1 MKTIDELLTEVA
13 KNLNVQQPEP
23 RKPAAVKED
32 EPNRPKPAPK
42 PLKSLK
48 LNLRTA
54 KMLAAG
60 VEHAAERLGVNVVTA
75 VVNSGARL
83 ICLEAM
89 DNAYIVSVQA
99 AQDKAYTAAAL
110 KMPTYRALEESRG
123 GALDGLTNGGG
134 ILLLAGG
141 EPLYSDGELVGAVGV
156 SGGTKDQDALLA
168 KVAAE
173 LFKNL

>member
-32 EPNRPKPAPK
+32 KPNQPKPTPK
-42 PLKSLK
+42 PLKPVQ